1 MTEFPFPAEGL
12 QVGELLLRP
21 PTDADVPTIAP
32 AFLDVAVGGEA
43 GLPRLTERE
52 IDAFMEE
59 RLETLRASGRLYPLM
74 IVDGNTIAGGASLT
88 NYDTLR
94 DRVELGYWLHLAA
107 RGRGIATRAARA
119 LALHAFSVGVMRV
132 EAVVRPENT
141 ASIRVLERA
150 GFSREGLMRSLL
162 RHGNGRADAIL
173 FSLLPGE

>member
-1 MTEFPFPAEGL
+1 VTEFPFPPEGL
-12 QVGELLLRP
+12 QVGSLLLRP
-21 PTDADVPTIAP
+21 PTAADVPAIAP
-32 AFLDVAVGGEA
+32 AFLDDSVGGEA
-43 GLPRLTERE
+43 GLPKLTERE
-52 IDAFMEE
+52 LHAFMKE

-94 DRVELGYWLHLAA
+94 DRVELGYWLHLAG
-107 RGRGIATRAARA
+107 RGRGIATRTARA

-162 RHGNGRADAIL
+162 RHGGGRADAIL